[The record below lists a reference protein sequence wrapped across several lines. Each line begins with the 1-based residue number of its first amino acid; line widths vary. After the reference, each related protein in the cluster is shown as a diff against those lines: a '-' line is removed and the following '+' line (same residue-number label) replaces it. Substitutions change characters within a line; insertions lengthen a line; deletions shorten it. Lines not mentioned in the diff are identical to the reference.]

1 MPWMLSANFL
11 AGIHFLPVPA
21 RLELRPCGRK
31 IQHKHFGD
39 GEWAEALG
47 IMSRKPARV
56 VEEAR
61 DKSLHNNETL
71 YLNVRARVGNRKPS
85 SFSANPLSPGK
96 AIWGTARGDRE
107 GQKIHRYSGPQ
118 PWSSR
123 AKRPRSWASLQTSLL
138 LSPENLSYSSE
149 LNSQVQP
156 TIWKIHDAVHKG
168 LHGECGDSCVQTHPD
183 WGQIP
188 G

>member
-21 RLELRPCGRK
+21 RLELGPCGRK

-85 SFSANPLSPGK
+85 SFSANPALTRESHSGHSPRRQGRSEDSQIFRATAMIFQGK
-96 AIWGTARGDRE
+96 E
-107 GQKIHRYSGPQ
+107 
-118 PWSSR
+118 
-123 AKRPRSWASLQTSLL
+123 AKVMGFSPDQFATLTRKSVLQL
-138 LSPENLSYSSE
+138 
-149 LNSQVQP
+149 
-156 TIWKIHDAVHKG
+156 
-168 LHGECGDSCVQTHPD
+168 
-183 WGQIP
+183 
-188 G
+188 